1 MEVRAFIRKKNG
13 AVDEELKGA
22 WFTAPIN
29 FDHVAEEL
37 GLENARGQ
45 YEITEIDCELPLWL
59 ADRDDIYIKDVNAV
73 YRMILELLEDYPER
87 AIKGMINEWFRNVE
101 DFYRQRERVQR
112 VRSLE
117 IGEIDGIKYIY
128 NK

>member
-45 YEITEIDCELPLWL
+45 YEITEVDCELPLWL
-59 ADRDDIYIKDVNAV
+59 ADRGDIYIKDVNAV

-87 AIKGMINEWFRNVE
+87 ALKGIINEWFRNVE

-117 IGEIDGIKYIY
+117 IGEIDGIKYIC

>member
-59 ADRDDIYIKDVNAV
+59 SDRDDIYIKDVNAV
-73 YRMILELLEDYPER
+73 YRMILELLEDYSER

>member
-1 MEVRAFIRKKNG
+1 MYKR
-13 AVDEELKGA
+13 
-22 WFTAPIN
+22 
-29 FDHVAEEL
+29 
-37 GLENARGQ
+37 Q
-45 YEITEIDCELPLWL
+45 PLWL

>member
-29 FDHVAEEL
+29 FDYVAEKI
-37 GLENARGQ
+37 GLNDEYEE
-45 YEITEIDCELPLWL
+45 YEITEIDCELPLWI
-59 ADRDDIYIKDVNAV
+59 ADRDDIYIITVNAV
-73 YRMILELLEDYPER
+73 YRMILELLEDYPES
-87 AIKGMINEWFRNVE
+87 AIKGIISKWFRNVE
-101 DFYRQRERVQR
+101 DFYSQRERVQKIC
-112 VRSLE
+112 SLE
-117 IGEIDGIKYIY
+117 IEEINGVKYGY

>member
-22 WFTAPIN
+22 WFSAPIN

-59 ADRDDIYIKDVNAV
+59 ADRDDIYIKDVNVV

-87 AIKGMINEWFRNVE
+87 ALKGIINEWFRNVE

-117 IGEIDGIKYIY
+117 IGEIDGIKYIC

>member
-22 WFTAPIN
+22 WFIAPIN

-45 YEITEIDCELPLWL
+45 YEITEIDCEFPLWL
-59 ADRDDIYIKDVNAV
+59 ANIDGIRIKDVN
-73 YRMILELLEDYPER
+73 RICGMILELLEDYPER
-87 AIKGMINEWFRNVE
+87 AIKGMINEWFGSLEN
-101 DFYRQRERVQR
+101 FYSQRERVQR

-117 IGEIDGIKYIY
+117 IGEIDGIKYIC

>member
-59 ADRDDIYIKDVNAV
+59 ADRDDIYIKDVNVV

-87 AIKGMINEWFRNVE
+87 ALKGIINEWFRNVE

-117 IGEIDGIKYIY
+117 IGEIDGIKYIC

>member
-117 IGEIDGIKYIY
+117 IGEIDGIKYIC

>member
-22 WFTAPIN
+22 WFLAPIN

-59 ADRDDIYIKDVNAV
+59 ADRDDIYIKDVNVV
-73 YRMILELLEDYPER
+73 YRMILELLEDYSER
-87 AIKGMINEWFRNVE
+87 ALKGIINEWFRNVE

-117 IGEIDGIKYIY
+117 IGEIDGIKYIC